1 MNLFLNTIINLIVV
15 LLCSVG
21 LYLSLSYYNKSIK
34 KSGGNLEVIE
44 RLHLDSRNILC
55 LVRFRER
62 EILLAISGGAIQ
74 LLSIEPGSKEEKE

>member
-15 LLCSVG
+15 LLCAGG
-21 LYLSLSYYNKSIK
+21 LYLALSYYKKSIK